1 MPDTAFATVLAVT
14 PLGRLFR
21 TTAFKIS
28 LAYLVVTSVGATVI
42 LVNIGSNVNTLIEEQ
57 VTQTV
62 DADIVGLSEQYTEGG
77 ITRLVEIIDQRVKQ
91 PGAGLYLVTTHAG
104 EPLVGNVSSLPTGAL
119 DKPGVVETTY
129 RVKGERR
136 RALARVF
143 ALSGG
148 FRLLVGHDLAE
159 AATLTPILWHALL
172 SSLVWLTLVGTAGGL
187 FVARRV
193 LHRVDKINEAARRIV
208 ETDLSGRLPL
218 AGSGDELDRL
228 VSNLNAMLDRI
239 AELMTGLKEVSDNV
253 AHDLKT
259 PLTRLRS
266 RAEQT
271 LRTGK
276 TSEDYRDALEKVIDD
291 ADGMMRIFNALLL
304 IARAEAGAGREGMAD
319 FDVADVASDVGE
331 LYEPV
336 AESLDVLLEGKI
348 EPNLFVHGSRD
359 LIGQALAN
367 LVDNALKYGVASAA
381 SKGTAIVLSAE
392 RRGATVQI
400 TVADRGA
407 GILPPDRA
415 RVTDRF
421 VRLENSRS
429 RPGTGLGLS
438 LVAAVARL
446 HNGELRFEDNEPGL
460 RVVLS
465 LPAARIGLLSPPLK
479 ELEPTALSS

>member
-1 MPDTAFATVLAVT
+1 MT
-14 PLGRLFR
+14 PFGRLFR

-28 LAYLVVTSVGATVI
+28 LAYLVIASVGATVI
-42 LVNIGSNVNTLIEEQ
+42 LINIGSNVNALIEEQ

-62 DADIVGLSEQYTEGG
+62 DADIIGLSEQYAEGG
-77 ITRLVEIIDQRVKQ
+77 ITRLVGIIDQRVKQ

-119 DKPGVVETTY
+119 DKPGVVDTTY

-159 AATLTPILWHALL
+159 ATALTPILWHALL
-172 SSLVWLTLVGTAGGL
+172 SSLIWLTLVGTVGGL

-193 LHRVDKINEAARRIV
+193 LRRVDQINEAARRIV

-228 VSNLNAMLDRI
+228 VINLNAMLDRI
-239 AELMTGLKEVSDNV
+239 AELMTGMKEVSDNV

-271 LRTGK
+271 LRMGK
-276 TSEDYRDALEKVIDD
+276 TADDYRDALEKVLEDSDSMI
-291 ADGMMRIFNALLL
+291 RIFNALLM

-336 AESLDVLLEGKI
+336 AESLGVLLEGKI
-348 EPNLFVHGSRD
+348 EPNLVVHGGRD

-367 LVDNALKYGVASAA
+367 LVDNALKYGVEAVEPDAR
-381 SKGTAIVLSAE
+381 TVVLSAE

-400 TVADRGA
+400 TVADRGE
-407 GILPPDRA
+407 GILPPDRS

-446 HNGELRFEDNEPGL
+446 HNGELRLEDNNPGL

-465 LPAARIGLLSPPLK
+465 LPAARVGLLPPPGRGS
-479 ELEPTALSS
+479 EAIALEPAASS